1 MLDAPCIIKTD
12 MELCPYNQGGR
23 MADRKK
29 KVTKDRMLM
38 LRMAETEH
46 MRLKLWARD
55 KESDMA
61 KVVRTRLKDI
71 IAPQDIQVQ
80 GMAP

>member
-1 MLDAPCIIKTD
+1 
-12 MELCPYNQGGR
+12 

-55 KESDMA
+55 RQSAMA

-71 IAPQDIQVQ
+71 IAPQEIQAQ
-80 GMAP
+80 GMMP

>member
-1 MLDAPCIIKTD
+1 
-12 MELCPYNQGGR
+12 

-29 KVTKDRMLM
+29 RETKDRMLM

-71 IAPQDIQVQ
+71 IAPQEIQAQ
-80 GMAP
+80 GMMP

>member
-12 MELCPYNQGGR
+12 MELCPYNQGGH
-23 MADRKK
+23 MAEKRKRE
-29 KVTKDRMLM
+29 TKDRMLM
-38 LRMAETEH
+38 LRMADTEH

-61 KVVRTRLKDI
+61 KVVRNRLKDI

-80 GMAP
+80 GVAP

>member
-1 MLDAPCIIKTD
+1 
-12 MELCPYNQGGR
+12 